1 MGRPSN
7 TQERRAQIAS
17 ALARVMAREGYDG
30 ASIVLVAKEAGLAP
44 GLVHYHFERKQD
56 ILLELI
62 EAIAADHAARVL
74 ARIDAAGDDPDARL
88 DAFIDAHL
96 ATGRGADPAALACW
110 VAITAE
116 ALREPQVAAR
126 FEASVRSLLDAL
138 EPLVLACARE
148 RGLRAF
154 DAKAA
159 AAGIFAAI
167 QGYYVMA
174 AVARPLIPNGTAA
187 AATRRMARGIFD
199 RGTSPQKPQ
208 KPKKRRSS

>member
-1 MGRPSN
+1 MARPSN
-7 TQERRAQIAS
+7 TQERRKQIAS

-30 ASIVLVAKEAGLAP
+30 ASIALVAREAGLAP

-56 ILLELI
+56 ILLDLLEGLVT
-62 EAIAADHAARVL
+62 EHAARVL
-74 ARIDAAGDDPDARL
+74 ARVEDAGEDPGARL

-116 ALREPQVAAR
+116 ALRQPAVAAR
-126 FEASVRSLLDAL
+126 FEAGVQVLLDTL
-138 EPLVLACARE
+138 EQLVAACARA

-154 DAKAA
+154 DARAA
-159 AAGIFAAI
+159 AVGIFAAI

-174 AVARPLIPNGTAA
+174 AVARPLVPRGTAA
-187 AATRRMARGIFD
+187 AATRRMAEGLLERGK
-199 RGTSPQKPQ
+199 SPR
-208 KPKKRRSS
+208 KRRSS